1 LSKLSL
7 SSFTN
12 LQSGS
17 AITALN
23 NNFAAI
29 ILAMEN
35 TLSRDGTSPNKMGS
49 NLDMNSYRISNLVA
63 AVSDTE
69 PVRLKEFQDG
79 MDDLETTVQS
89 IASTTQGYLNQVI
102 TLYDNFDD
110 IYLGD
115 KASDPTVDNDGNTLQ
130 TGAIYWN
137 TTTNI
142 MKVWT
147 GSQWTGVISTTSGFL
162 LDDLGDV
169 TIASATTG
177 DILRF
182 NGTQFVNYPDSNYA
196 ANSHTHPSSQI
207 TDFTEAAQDATGAM
221 VDTTLVYTDS
231 TPQLGRAAISGHIS
245 IPSGSNTA
253 SLSSF
258 TIAQLNAAISDADA
272 SVVGHTHL
280 LADVTNVTITAANLN
295 TLDDG
300 ADTTLHFHASDRAR
314 ANHTGSQTAS
324 TISDFDEAAQDAV
337 GGILTTSSEI
347 SFTYSDV
354 TPSITAALVAG
365 SIDESKLD
373 SSVNASLDLA
383 DSASQPGHTHLLSN
397 VTDVTMT
404 VANLNTLDD
413 GVDSTLH
420 YHATDRDRAN
430 HTGSQA
436 STTISDFTEAAQDA
450 VGGMVDTT
458 LVYTDGTPSLGRAS
472 ISGHISIPAGS
483 NTASLSSF
491 TMAQLDAAVSDGNVS
506 YVGHTHSISD
516 VTSLQTTLDAKQI
529 GIQFKDEGSNV
540 GTSGAITSIDFVGT
554 GVTASAI
561 GNALT
566 VTISGGGGGGLADG
580 DYGDITISGGGGAL
594 TIDNDVV
601 TFAKMQ
607 DVAAN
612 SVLARAAGTSGDVS
626 GVALAASQLLGRGA
640 TGDVAAIDLG
650 TGLSMTGTTLEA
662 SGGGGA
668 QYVIAITET
677 VNSTKST
684 YTSINTF
691 PTDTSVPQNTEGVE
705 VMTHTHVP
713 AASGNKLLIECEL
726 IGGAANGVGLTM
738 ALFRDS
744 VADAM
749 CMSAVS
755 MTYFSNYLGG
765 GRLSCI
771 FTATGTTP
779 ITFKVR
785 AAPNYALSNVNIN
798 QAADGSPNYG
808 AATQSKIRVI
818 EFDPLASFNGTDNI
832 PPGTYGDINVPT
844 SGTMRVI
851 LADDAPSTPAADT
864 VRLFRREIANRQ
876 MPAFIGPAGLDS
888 ALQPFI
894 ARNKVGYWCP
904 PGNGT
909 TVPGVL
915 GFTAPTVTGF
925 TATARNVAT
934 TNMFTRMRRL
944 GYVTAATAGTVGQWR
959 CAAAQYTVGDPT
971 TQLGGFHYIVRFG
984 ISDASAVSG
993 ARMFM
998 GIGSSITPTNVE
1010 PSTLTQRIGVGH
1022 GASDTNL
1029 NLFYGGSS
1037 AQTPIDL
1044 GANFPS
1050 NTLSTD
1056 VYELALFSPPNSGDV
1071 HWQVTRLNTGHVAS
1085 GTITNSGSA
1094 VLPTNTTFLTPWG
1107 YRTNNATALAVGLD
1121 VMSAYIETDQ

>member
-130 TGAIYWN
+130 TGSIYWN

-169 TIASATTG
+169 TITSATTG
-177 DILRF
+177 DVLRF

-196 ANSHTHPSSQI
+196 ASSHTHPSSQI

-272 SVVGHTHL
+272 SVVGHTHT

-300 ADTTLHFHASDRAR
+300 ADTTLHFHSSDRAR

-397 VTDVTMT
+397 VTDVTIT
-404 VANLNTLDD
+404 ATNLNTLDD
-413 GVDSTLH
+413 GANTSLH
-420 YHATDRDRAN
+420 YHSSDRNRSN
-430 HTGSQA
+430 HTGSQLA
-436 STTISDFTEAAQDA
+436 STISDFTEAAQDA
-450 VGGMVDTT
+450 VGGAFNST
-458 LVYTDGTPSLGRAS
+458 LVYTDGSNAMGRAS
-472 ISGHISIPAGS
+472 ISGHISIPSGS

-506 YVGHTHSISD
+506 YVGHGHAISD
-516 VTSLQTTLDAKQI
+516 VTSLQATLDAKQL

-566 VTISGGGGGGLADG
+566 VTVSGGGGGGLSDG

-607 DVAAN
+607 NVAAN
-612 SVLARAAGTSGDVS
+612 SVPARAASTSGDLSEVS
-626 GVALAASQLLGRGA
+626 LASSQLLGRGS
-640 TGDVAAIDLG
+640 TGDVSAISLG
-650 TGLSMTGTTLEA
+650 TGLSM
-662 SGGGGA
+662 S
-668 QYVIAITET
+668 
-677 VNSTKST
+677 
-684 YTSINTF
+684 
-691 PTDTSVPQNTEGVE
+691 
-705 VMTHTHVP
+705 
-713 AASGNKLLIECEL
+713 
-726 IGGAANGVGLTM
+726 
-738 ALFRDS
+738 
-744 VADAM
+744 
-749 CMSAVS
+749 
-755 MTYFSNYLGG
+755 
-765 GRLSCI
+765 
-771 FTATGTTP
+771 
-779 ITFKVR
+779 
-785 AAPNYALSNVNIN
+785 
-798 QAADGSPNYG
+798 
-808 AATQSKIRVI
+808 
-818 EFDPLASFNGTDNI
+818 
-832 PPGTYGDINVPT
+832 
-844 SGTMRVI
+844 
-851 LADDAPSTPAADT
+851 
-864 VRLFRREIANRQ
+864 
-876 MPAFIGPAGLDS
+876 
-888 ALQPFI
+888 
-894 ARNKVGYWCP
+894 
-904 PGNGT
+904 GT
-909 TVPGVL
+909 TVN
-915 GFTAPTVTGF
+915 A
-925 TATARNVAT
+925 
-934 TNMFTRMRRL
+934 
-944 GYVTAATAGTVGQWR
+944 
-959 CAAAQYTVGDPT
+959 D
-971 TQLGGFHYIVRFG
+971 TQ
-984 ISDASAVSG
+984 
-993 ARMFM
+993 
-998 GIGSSITPTNVE
+998 
-1010 PSTLTQRIGVGH
+1010 
-1022 GASDTNL
+1022 
-1029 NLFYGGSS
+1029 
-1037 AQTPIDL
+1037 
-1044 GANFPS
+1044 
-1050 NTLSTD
+1050 
-1056 VYELALFSPPNSGDV
+1056 
-1071 HWQVTRLNTGHVAS
+1071 
-1085 GTITNSGSA
+1085 
-1094 VLPTNTTFLTPWG
+1094 TPWG
-1107 YRTNNATALAVGLD
+1107 HILSIRFGMV
-1121 VMSAYIETDQ
+1121 

>member
-1 LSKLSL
+1 MAKLSL

-35 TLSRDGTSPNKMGS
+35 TLSRDGTSPNTMLN

-79 MDDLETTVQS
+79 MDDLETTVQN

-102 TLYDNFDD
+102 TLYDTFDD

-169 TIASATTG
+169 TITSATTG
-177 DILRF
+177 DVLRF

-196 ANSHTHPSSQI
+196 ASSHTHPSSQI

-221 VDTTLVYTDS
+221 VDTTLVYADG
-231 TPQLGRAAISGHIS
+231 TPKLGRAAISGHIS

-258 TIAQLNAAISDADA
+258 TIAQLNAALSDADA
-272 SVVGHTHL
+272 SVVGHTHVL
-280 LADVTNVTITAANLN
+280 TNVTDVTITSANLN

-300 ADTTLHFHASDRAR
+300 VDTTLHYHASDRAR

-516 VTSLQTTLDAKQI
+516 VTSLQATLDAKQI

-566 VTISGGGGGGLADG
+566 VTVSGGGGGGLSDG

-607 DVAAN
+607 NVAAN
-612 SVLARAAGTSGDVS
+612 SVPARAASTSGDLS
-626 GVALAASQLLGRGA
+626 EVALSASQLLGRGS
-640 TGDVAAIDLG
+640 TGDVAAIALG

-662 SGGGGA
+662 SGGSGML
-668 QYVIAITET
+668 VSVTET
-677 VNSTKST
+677 VDTAFNH
-684 YTSINTF
+684 YTSITPIPNDNTI
-691 PTDTSVPQNTEGVE
+691 PTSSEGVQ
-705 VMTHTHVP
+705 VLTHSHTPKATGHKLQIDVVLIG
-713 AASGNKLLIECEL
+713 ATSTTASGIV
-726 IGGAANGVGLTM
+726 A
-738 ALFRDS
+738 ALFKDS
-744 VADAM
+744 DASAM
-749 CMSAVS
+749 CVS
-755 MTYFSNYLGG
+755 TGAGPYINNTPGQTVLSYTMT
-765 GRLSCI
+765 
-771 FTATGTTP
+771 AGTTSA

-785 AAPNYALSNVNIN
+785 ASPQNGGTTLTIN
-798 QAADGSPNYG
+798 GKL
-808 AATQSKIRVI
+808 AATPLYDGTSQSFIRVT
-818 EFDPLASFNGTDNI
+818 EYDPLAAFVGTDNI
-832 PPGTYGDINVPT
+832 PAGTYGDVSVPS
-844 SGTMRVI
+844 SGVMRVV

-876 MPAFIGPAGLDS
+876 LPAFIGPSGLDS
-888 ALQPFI
+888 ALQPML

-925 TATARNVAT
+925 TATARTVAT

-959 CAAAQYTVGDPT
+959 CAAAQYTVGDGT

-984 ISDASAVSG
+984 ISDAAAVSG

-1029 NLFYGGSS
+1029 KLFYGGSS

-1056 VYELALFSPPNSGDV
+1056 VYELALFSAPNSGDV

-1085 GTITNSGSA
+1085 GTITNTGAA
-1094 VLPTNTTFLTPWG
+1094 VLPTNTTLLTPWG

-1121 VMSAYIETDQ
+1121 VMSAYVETDQ

>member
-1 LSKLSL
+1 MSKLSL

-102 TLYDNFDD
+102 TLYDTFDD

-169 TIASATTG
+169 TITSATTG

-196 ANSHTHPSSQI
+196 ASSHTHPSSQI
-207 TDFTEAAQDATGAM
+207 TDFIEAAQDATGAM

-272 SVVGHTHL
+272 SVVGHPHVLT
-280 LADVTNVTITAANLN
+280 DVTDVTITSANLN

-300 ADTTLHFHASDRAR
+300 VDTTLHYHASDRAR
-314 ANHTGSQTAS
+314 ANHTGSQALS
-324 TISDFDEAAQDAV
+324 TISD
-337 GGILTTSSEI
+337 
-347 SFTYSDV
+347 V
-354 TPSITAALVAG
+354 TITA
-365 SIDESKLD
+365 
-373 SSVNASLDLA
+373 
-383 DSASQPGHTHLLSN
+383 T
-397 VTDVTMT
+397 
-404 VANLNTLDD
+404 NLNTLDD
-413 GVDSTLH
+413 GADTSLH
-420 YHATDRDRAN
+420 FHSSDRNRSN
-430 HTGSQA
+430 HTGSQLA
-436 STTISDFTEAAQDA
+436 STISDFNEAAQDA

-458 LVYTDGTPSLGRAS
+458 LVYTDGTPALGRAS

-506 YVGHTHSISD
+506 YVGHGHAISD

-566 VTISGGGGGGLADG
+566 VTISGGGGGGLSDG

-607 DVAAN
+607 NVSANSVPARAAN
-612 SVLARAAGTSGDVS
+612 SSGDLSEVS
-626 GVALAASQLLGRGA
+626 LSSSQLLGRGS
-640 TGDVAAIDLG
+640 TGDVAAISLG
-650 TGLSMTGTTLEA
+650 TGLSMSGTTM
-662 SGGGGA
+662 
-668 QYVIAITET
+668 
-677 VNSTKST
+677 N
-684 YTSINTF
+684 
-691 PTDTSVPQNTEGVE
+691 
-705 VMTHTHVP
+705 
-713 AASGNKLLIECEL
+713 
-726 IGGAANGVGLTM
+726 
-738 ALFRDS
+738 
-744 VADAM
+744 
-749 CMSAVS
+749 
-755 MTYFSNYLGG
+755 
-765 GRLSCI
+765 
-771 FTATGTTP
+771 
-779 ITFKVR
+779 
-785 AAPNYALSNVNIN
+785 
-798 QAADGSPNYG
+798 
-808 AATQSKIRVI
+808 
-818 EFDPLASFNGTDNI
+818 
-832 PPGTYGDINVPT
+832 
-844 SGTMRVI
+844 
-851 LADDAPSTPAADT
+851 ADT
-864 VRLFRREIANRQ
+864 Q
-876 MPAFIGPAGLDS
+876 
-888 ALQPFI
+888 
-894 ARNKVGYWCP
+894 
-904 PGNGT
+904 
-909 TVPGVL
+909 
-915 GFTAPTVTGF
+915 
-925 TATARNVAT
+925 
-934 TNMFTRMRRL
+934 
-944 GYVTAATAGTVGQWR
+944 
-959 CAAAQYTVGDPT
+959 
-971 TQLGGFHYIVRFG
+971 
-984 ISDASAVSG
+984 
-993 ARMFM
+993 
-998 GIGSSITPTNVE
+998 
-1010 PSTLTQRIGVGH
+1010 
-1022 GASDTNL
+1022 
-1029 NLFYGGSS
+1029 
-1037 AQTPIDL
+1037 
-1044 GANFPS
+1044 
-1050 NTLSTD
+1050 
-1056 VYELALFSPPNSGDV
+1056 
-1071 HWQVTRLNTGHVAS
+1071 
-1085 GTITNSGSA
+1085 
-1094 VLPTNTTFLTPWG
+1094 TPWG
-1107 YRTNNATALAVGLD
+1107 HILSIRFGMV
-1121 VMSAYIETDQ
+1121 

>member
-1 LSKLSL
+1 MSKLSL

-79 MDDLETTVQS
+79 MDDLETTVQN

-102 TLYDNFDD
+102 TLYDTFDD

-169 TIASATTG
+169 TITSATTG
-177 DILRF
+177 DVLRF

-196 ANSHTHPSSQI
+196 ASSHTHPSSQI

-221 VDTTLVYTDS
+221 VDTTLVYADG

-258 TIAQLNAAISDADA
+258 TIAQLNAALSDADA
-272 SVVGHTHL
+272 SVVGHTHVL
-280 LADVTNVTITAANLN
+280 TNVTDVTITSANLN

-300 ADTTLHFHASDRAR
+300 VDTTLHYHASDRAR

-472 ISGHISIPAGS
+472 ISGHISIPSGS

-506 YVGHTHSISD
+506 YVGHGHAISD

-566 VTISGGGGGGLADG
+566 VTISGGGGGGGLSDG
-580 DYGDITISGGGGAL
+580 DYGDITVSGGGGAL

-607 DVAAN
+607 NVAAN
-612 SVLARAAGTSGDVS
+612 SVPARAAGSSGDLSEVTLS
-626 GVALAASQLLGRGA
+626 ASQLLGRGS
-640 TGDVAAIDLG
+640 TGDVAAISLG
-650 TGLSMTGTTLEA
+650 TSLSISGTVLDAVAASETVPGVVELATTAEAETGTDTTRA
-662 SGGGGA
+662 VTPAGVAAAIAANPGGSGGVTLLGTFNTSSGGS
-668 QYVIAITET
+668 QTLSGLDLTDGAILRVVFRAVSQATNN
-677 VNSTKST
+677 VNFLIG
-684 YTSINTF
+684 TS
-691 PTDTSVPQNTEGVE
+691 
-705 VMTHTHVP
+705 
-713 AASGNKLLIECEL
+713 SGN
-726 IGGAANGVGLTM
+726 A
-738 ALFRDS
+738 
-744 VADAM
+744 
-749 CMSAVS
+749 
-755 MTYFSNYLGG
+755 
-765 GRLSCI
+765 
-771 FTATGTTP
+771 
-779 ITFKVR
+779 
-785 AAPNYALSNVNIN
+785 
-798 QAADGSPNYG
+798 
-808 AATQSKIRVI
+808 
-818 EFDPLASFNGTDNI
+818 FN
-832 PPGTYGDINVPT
+832 PT
-844 SGTMRVI
+844 SGTW
-851 LADDAPSTPAADT
+851 S
-864 VRLFRREIANRQ
+864 
-876 MPAFIGPAGLDS
+876 
-888 ALQPFI
+888 
-894 ARNKVGYWCP
+894 
-904 PGNGT
+904 
-909 TVPGVL
+909 
-915 GFTAPTVTGF
+915 
-925 TATARNVAT
+925 
-934 TNMFTRMRRL
+934 
-944 GYVTAATAGTVGQWR
+944 
-959 CAAAQYTVGDPT
+959 
-971 TQLGGFHYIVRFG
+971 
-984 ISDASAVSG
+984 ASATYIGVIDFYLSSGFYMSDIVNSSAVDVSKRASG
-993 ARMFM
+993 APFST
-998 GIGSSITPTNVE
+998 SSTSVYVS
-1010 PSTLTQRIGVGH
+1010 PSVGNFDA
-1022 GASDTNL
+1022 GA
-1029 NLFYGGSS
+1029 
-1037 AQTPIDL
+1037 I
-1044 GANFPS
+1044 
-1050 NTLSTD
+1050 D
-1056 VYELALFSPPNSGDV
+1056 VYLMK
-1071 HWQVTRLNTGHVAS
+1071 Q
-1085 GTITNSGSA
+1085 
-1094 VLPTNTTFLTPWG
+1094 
-1107 YRTNNATALAVGLD
+1107 
-1121 VMSAYIETDQ
+1121 